1 MKTVLST
8 GCPSTVTLKLTESPF
23 DKRRKLKE
31 HLVPAPHCG
40 MEVICPFCIT
50 KEATFS
56 LQADLKN
63 HVLRRHKKAT
73 ASINVPTDD
82 LFSEDNCFWIY
93 CWPAVYR
100 SLVEP
105 TDRNSKTSSKLR
117 TLILDWT
124 KKIMFTPKRSR
135 QEWLEGWEVRL
146 GIFVRYHLPS
156 ITKDPQDSSP
166 FFLFPWSPTTYW
178 LYSRKTVPK
187 IG

>member
-40 MEVICPFCIT
+40 MEVICSFCIT

-56 LQADLKN
+56 LPADLKN
-63 HVLRRHKKAT
+63 HVLRRHKEAT

-135 QEWLEGWEVRL
+135 QEWLEGWKVQAWNFRAVSSTEYNKGSPGLFTIV
-146 GIFVRYHLPS
+146 S
-156 ITKDPQDSSP
+156 ISLVPDSLLAVLEEDSS
-166 FFLFPWSPTTYW
+166 
-178 LYSRKTVPK
+178 
-187 IG
+187 